1 MIDIKLIATMQAVFI
16 LCMLLSVVLFV
27 CIDSFSNNNLPT
39 NQKQRLIAN
48 QQQHIIR
55 QTSFTHLAITDD
67 DTIDLDNITTQNNRL
82 LVFGLGNV
90 GSLVAERGSSLHQVI
105 DGVPFFQQVYGT
117 TRTTKDIDGVQTIG
131 FDDYQELEKT
141 LPSCTHVLV
150 TIPPL
155 NPPTDID
162 INSSNQHYCDPVLNN
177 TKYPIKDI
185 LPANTWIGFISS
197 TSVYGNHDG
206 EWVTEDSETKC
217 EAGTRAEVY
226 LTAENEWRTAAK
238 ECNWKLH
245 IFRCAGLYSNNRS
258 ALHTILKNGLA
269 VETID
274 NASTTTKIGSPT
286 SRIHEEDVSRV
297 VLSAMNYNGSISG
310 GTNLWNLADDE
321 PEVRSKVM
329 AYGAQLLEGANLLP
343 FFAESSSTQTVTT
356 KTTKPKQSERASRRL
371 LDRKRVDAQRM
382 KDLLLP
388 DGKLLYPTYRE
399 GLKSILNSNRKKWS
413 SDSATL
419 REKEIGTNL

>member
-1 MIDIKLIATMQAVFI
+1 MLLSAVFI
-16 LCMLLSVVLFV
+16 I
-27 CIDSFSNNNLPT
+27 CIDSFSTNNNLPT
-39 NQKQRLIAN
+39 KQQLIAN
-48 QQQHIIR
+48 YNKQYIIR
-55 QTSFTHLAITDD
+55 QTTLKHFASTD
-67 DTIDLDNITTQNNRL
+67 DTIDSNHITAQNRL

-90 GSLVAERGSSLHQVI
+90 GSLVAERGASFQV
-105 DGVPFFQQVYGT
+105 DDVPFFEHVCGT
-117 TRTTKDIDGVQTIG
+117 TRTTKDIDGVQCIG
-131 FDDYQELEKT
+131 FDDYQELKKII
-141 LPSCTHVLV
+141 PSCTHVLV
-150 TIPPL
+150 TVPPL
-155 NPPTDID
+155 NPSIDID
-162 INSSNQHYCDPVLNN
+162 ISISNQHYCDPVLNHS
-177 TKYPIKDI
+177 KYSIKDI
-185 LPANTWIGFISS
+185 LPANAWVGFISS

-206 EWVTEDSETKC
+206 GWVTEDSEVKC
-217 EAGTRAEVY
+217 ESGTRAEVY
-226 LTAENEWRTAAK
+226 LKAENEWKHAAK
-238 ECNWKLH
+238 ECDWKLH

-258 ALHTILKNGLA
+258 ALHTILKNG
-269 VETID
+269 VEVIGK
-274 NASTTTKIGSPT
+274 ASSTTTKIGSPT
-286 SRIHEEDVSRV
+286 SRIHEEDVSRA

-399 GLKSILNSNRKKWS
+399 GLKSILNSNRKKC
-413 SDSATL
+413 L
-419 REKEIGTNL
+419 IPLH

>member
-1 MIDIKLIATMQAVFI
+1 MQAVYI
-16 LCMLLSVVLFV
+16 LCMLLSAVLIV
-27 CIDSFSNNNLPT
+27 RVDSFSNNNLPT
-39 NQKQRLIAN
+39 NQKHLIAN
-48 QQQHIIR
+48 HKQQHTR
-55 QTSFTHLAITDD
+55 QTYKHFASTEE
-67 DTIDLDNITTQNNRL
+67 DTIESDNNTAQNRL

-90 GSLVAERGSSLHQVI
+90 GSLVAERGSFLQV
-105 DGVPFFQQVYGT
+105 DNVLYFEHVYGT

-162 INSSNQHYCDPVLNN
+162 INSSKHYCDPVLNN
-177 TKYPIKDI
+177 SKYSIKDI
-185 LPANTWIGFISS
+185 LPANTWIGYISS

-206 EWVTEDSETKC
+206 EWVTEESETKC
-217 EAGTRAEVY
+217 ESGTRAEVY
-226 LTAENEWRTAAK
+226 LKAENEWRTAAK
-238 ECNWKLH
+238 ECDWRLH

-258 ALHTILKNGLA
+258 ALHTIRKNGLA
-269 VETID
+269 VETTD
-274 NASTTTKIGSPT
+274 NASTTKKIGSPT
-286 SRIHEEDVSRV
+286 SRIHEEDVSRA

-343 FFAESSSTQTVTT
+343 FFAESSSSQTVTT

-419 REKEIGTNL
+419 REKEIGTTL